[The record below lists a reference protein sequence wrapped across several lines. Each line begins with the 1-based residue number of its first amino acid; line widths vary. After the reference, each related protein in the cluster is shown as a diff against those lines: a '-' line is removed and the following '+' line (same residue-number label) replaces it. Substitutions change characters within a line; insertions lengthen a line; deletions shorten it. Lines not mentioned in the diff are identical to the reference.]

1 MATVG
6 LKKMLSL
13 AIGEGLSSARANI
26 FGHQLNPTGKKSA
39 HKILRMKMFGE
50 KVAQWYPHDINKDDP
65 LVMARQQQERLSKLE
80 MLKRRGKGP
89 PKKGQGRRAAKRNK

>member
-1 MATVG
+1 MANGG
-6 LKKMLSL
+6 LKKMLTL
-13 AIGEGLSSARANI
+13 AIGEGVSSARATI
-26 FGHQLNPTGKKSA
+26 F
-39 HKILRMKMFGE
+39 
-50 KVAQWYPHDINKDDP
+50 VAQWYPHDINKDDP

>member
-1 MATVG
+1 MATSG
-6 LKKMLSL
+6 LKKMLTL
-13 AIGEGLSSARANI
+13 AIGEGLSSARASI

-65 LVMARQQQERLSKLE
+65 LVMARQQQE
-80 MLKRRGKGP
+80 
-89 PKKGQGRRAAKRNK
+89 

>member
-1 MATVG
+1 MASVG
-6 LKKMLSL
+6 LKKILTL
-13 AIGEGLSSARANI
+13 AIGDGLSSARANI
-26 FGHQLNPTGKKSA
+26 FGHLLNPTGKKSG
-39 HKILRMKMFGE
+39 HKIYRMKLFGK